1 MLVDGKGDALGIAE
15 CARISSICA
24 GAPWFTICT
33 SWLVPLISRMPPD
46 FLTGALGEPG
56 AGKTTLLLELARTL
70 LNRAEN
76 DDRERI
82 PVVLTL
88 SSWGRNRQPLATWL
102 VDELKHIYM
111 VRKSVAKSWIHND
124 RLILLLDGLDE
135 VRPTSVRTLCI
146 EAINAH
152 LQKYPFASIVVCCRQ
167 KEYLSQQTYLQLHHA
182 VSIQPLT
189 PQQIE
194 EYVRSLG

>member
-1 MLVDGKGDALGIAE
+1 
-15 CARISSICA
+15 
-24 GAPWFTICT
+24 
-33 SWLVPLISRMPPD
+33 MPPD

-194 EYVRSLG
+194 EYVRSLGKQTMGILTTLRDDQAC